1 MILSTL
7 IIFILFTSTLS
18 ATTEKSIK
26 YIEINISPENKTT
39 KQPKPTTATGS
50 PPVIP
55 DKICE
60 NFNDETRKYCMG
72 RFKNSVNMFFGF
84 IRDRSNDRK
93 CLYYTDIDLNSLI
106 EPSRWPERF
115 PKTTTTTPKTT
126 PK

>member
-26 YIEINISPENKTT
+26 YIEIKITPENKTT
-39 KQPKPTTATGS
+39 TTTAPKPT
-50 PPVIP
+50 IP
-55 DKICE
+55 NKICE
-60 NFNDETRKYCMG
+60 DINEETRKHCIE
-72 RFKNSVNMFFGF
+72 RF
-84 IRDRSNDRK
+84 RSHIYMMLNHFRHGADKK
-93 CLYYTDIDLNSLI
+93 CILYIDTDLNKMI
-106 EPSRWPERF
+106 PHEAWPERF